1 MVAWLADVEQSANR
15 FYWDCSVYFKDP
27 NLALFLEKLSV
38 DEAFHLQVI
47 RTVET
52 ILEDQ
57 GAVSPF
63 SVALPDELKFGVM
76 ELFQTNQAKIGENT
90 LTLDSLYDCLLR
102 TEFSEWNDFFVYV
115 VESVL
120 KNRSDLHPIL
130 SKIQKHLTS
139 LEHFFGSDQEL
150 RRYYDGIVRLPR
162 IWNYK
167 ILIVDDDAPMR
178 TLLSAL
184 LSRKYLLIETAAD
197 GREALQMVSDHYYD
211 VIVTDVDMP
220 NMTGIQLFQE
230 LVARKLFNSTSI
242 VFMTGTVD
250 HDSFFDKENVPFVR
264 KPFST
269 DQIVK
274 SVDNII
280 LHSG

>member
-120 KNRSDLHPIL
+120 KNRSRSASDLV
-130 SKIQKHLTS
+130 QDT
-139 LEHFFGSDQEL
+139 
-150 RRYYDGIVRLPR
+150 
-162 IWNYK
+162 
-167 ILIVDDDAPMR
+167 
-178 TLLSAL
+178 
-184 LSRKYLLIETAAD
+184 
-197 GREALQMVSDHYYD
+197 EA
-211 VIVTDVDMP
+211 
-220 NMTGIQLFQE
+220 
-230 LVARKLFNSTSI
+230 
-242 VFMTGTVD
+242 
-250 HDSFFDKENVPFVR
+250 FDKPGAFFWQRPGTAKVLRWNCEVTEN
-264 KPFST
+264 
-269 DQIVK
+269 
-274 SVDNII
+274 
-280 LHSG
+280 LEL